1 MNRLWTRVFIVAACV
16 LLLLFFSN
24 DFGIIDIQKTAIVVA
39 VGIDKSEKQED
50 KYDVTAQIAIP
61 ITAGTSGAEAA
72 CEITIRDTNT
82 IGEAVAQINSQT
94 GWFPTLVYC
103 NLVLF
108 GKDTTDRDVFDALD
122 YFLRS
127 DYVPDTALVAVVDG
141 RCDEVLGSQSP
152 INDMSATAITKTLSS
167 EAQKSGTVSV
177 SNLRDFAK
185 GYYSPSQSGF
195 LPMIEMKD
203 SGEQSGGQTGGSG
216 GSGESA
222 AVANFTLPY
231 SAGFDNTLAR
241 LKRLRFRWW
250 DFRKTPL
257 PVSAEESSG
266 GGGSGKSGQQKP
278 KIFKASKT
286 ALFKAGRM
294 VGLLNEDETLALNV
308 TTGDTELATIPIRME
323 EEGEEITYILQI
335 KPESKGVKLKV
346 TDDLAKFTVM
356 IKCSA
361 QITDASKAKSVE
373 DITRSQI
380 VQKKVL
386 DAAEKQ
392 ITETLSDVYTKS
404 MESGCDVYG
413 VQQSLY
419 RHNYKYY
426 EKMKDDILQAV
437 HPEYSVKLHTLR

>member
-1 MNRLWTRVFIVAACV
+1 MSDKFKLKYGYTNVILYFT
-16 LLLLFFSN
+16 LFL
-24 DFGIIDIQKTAIVVA
+24 
-39 VGIDKSEKQED
+39 
-50 KYDVTAQIAIP
+50 
-61 ITAGTSGAEAA
+61 
-72 CEITIRDTNT
+72 CM
-82 IGEAVAQINSQT
+82 
-94 GWFPTLVYC
+94 
-103 NLVLF
+103 LF
-108 GKDTTDRDVFDALD
+108 L
-122 YFLRS
+122 
-127 DYVPDTALVAVVDG
+127 
-141 RCDEVLGSQSP
+141 
-152 INDMSATAITKTLSS
+152 
-167 EAQKSGTVSV
+167 
-177 SNLRDFAK
+177 
-185 GYYSPSQSGF
+185 
-195 LPMIEMKD
+195 
-203 SGEQSGGQTGGSG
+203 
-216 GSGESA
+216 
-222 AVANFTLPY
+222 NFTMPAFEPF
-231 SAGFDNTLAR
+231 SLA
-241 LKRLRFRWW
+241 LFVAML
-250 DFRKTPL
+250 
-257 PVSAEESSG
+257 VC
-266 GGGSGKSGQQKP
+266 GQQKP

>member
-1 MNRLWTRVFIVAACV
+1 M
-16 LLLLFFSN
+16 
-24 DFGIIDIQKTAIVVA
+24 
-39 VGIDKSEKQED
+39 
-50 KYDVTAQIAIP
+50 
-61 ITAGTSGAEAA
+61 
-72 CEITIRDTNT
+72 
-82 IGEAVAQINSQT
+82 
-94 GWFPTLVYC
+94 
-103 NLVLF
+103 LF

-185 GYYSPSQSGF
+185 GYYSPSPKRISAYDRDEGF
-195 LPMIEMKD
+195 GRAERRTDGRKRRKR
-203 SGEQSGGQTGGSG
+203 GERGGRKLYPALFG
-216 GSGESA
+216 
-222 AVANFTLPY
+222 
-231 SAGFDNTLAR
+231 GFDNTLAR

-286 ALFKAGRM
+286 ALFKAGWM

>member
-61 ITAGTSGAEAA
+61 VTAGTSGAEAA

-127 DYVPDTALVAVVDG
+127 DYVPDTALVAVVNG

-185 GYYSPSQSGF
+185 G
-195 LPMIEMKD
+195 
-203 SGEQSGGQTGGSG
+203 
-216 GSGESA
+216 
-222 AVANFTLPY
+222 
-231 SAGFDNTLAR
+231 
-241 LKRLRFRWW
+241 
-250 DFRKTPL
+250 
-257 PVSAEESSG
+257 
-266 GGGSGKSGQQKP
+266 
-278 KIFKASKT
+278 
-286 ALFKAGRM
+286 
-294 VGLLNEDETLALNV
+294 
-308 TTGDTELATIPIRME
+308 
-323 EEGEEITYILQI
+323 
-335 KPESKGVKLKV
+335 
-346 TDDLAKFTVM
+346 
-356 IKCSA
+356 
-361 QITDASKAKSVE
+361 
-373 DITRSQI
+373 
-380 VQKKVL
+380 
-386 DAAEKQ
+386 
-392 ITETLSDVYTKS
+392 
-404 MESGCDVYG
+404 
-413 VQQSLY
+413 
-419 RHNYKYY
+419 
-426 EKMKDDILQAV
+426 
-437 HPEYSVKLHTLR
+437 